1 MHKENSKTEHNLH
14 EAFAGEAMANRKYL
28 YFAKEARRLGNLEIA
43 KLFEE
48 VATQETAHAF
58 SHLDLIYPRQSL
70 TVERLLELAIEGELY
85 ETNQM
90 YPEFEKTALAE
101 GKVEAAKEFVEQGAE
116 SREHAEIFSRA
127 AKQFKVLAKVE
138 ALHAKRY
145 QDARDGLTSKR
156 LA

>member
-1 MHKENSKTEHNLH
+1 
-14 EAFAGEAMANRKYL
+14 MANRKYL
-28 YFAKEARRLGNLEIA
+28 YFAKEARKLGNLEIA

-48 VATQETAHAF
+48 VANQETAHAF
-58 SHLDLIYPRQSL
+58 SHLELIYPRQSL

-90 YPEFEKTALAE
+90 YPEFEKIALEE
-101 GKVEAAKEFVEQGAE
+101 GKAEAAHEFVEQGKE

-145 QDARDGLTSKR
+145 QDARDRLVAKR
-156 LA
+156 PA